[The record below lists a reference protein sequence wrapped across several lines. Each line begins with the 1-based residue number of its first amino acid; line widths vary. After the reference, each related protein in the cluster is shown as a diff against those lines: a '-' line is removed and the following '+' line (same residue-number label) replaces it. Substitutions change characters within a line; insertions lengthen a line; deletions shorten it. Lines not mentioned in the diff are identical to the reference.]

1 MSSFFFF
8 FRFYMCILSTKPFL
22 LPSSV
27 LFNCSL
33 SREFADSL
41 SESPLGRTRPASH
54 RIILVRC
61 PGISLTDSVNVFGKK
76 AGLLFSQSSDSC
88 AEGSF
93 VGGREIDRHPGF
105 WNLRRLFM
113 LIGWT
118 FWPAFM
124 QLHTSELPGRC
135 HLVSRIYLH
144 QNFQLGLEHLI
155 SLPLFHVTPCL
166 VCFNSTLRDRKLLL
180 SSHLLRLLRLFM
192 GKTLF
197 RC

>member
-1 MSSFFFF
+1 METTQGTIN
-8 FRFYMCILSTKPFL
+8 RWINKEDVDKLYTKPFL

-27 LFNCSL
+27 LFNCSPFKENL
-33 SREFADSL
+33 QISL

-61 PGISLTDSVNVFGKK
+61 PGISLTDSVNVFGKE
-76 AGLLFSQSSDSC
+76 GRPTVLWSSDSC
-88 AEGSF
+88 AGSF
-93 VGGREIDRHPGF
+93 VGGREIDHHPGF
-105 WNLRRLFM
+105 WNLRTFM

-124 QLHTSELPGRC
+124 QLHTSELLGRC
-135 HLVSRIYLH
+135 HLVGRIYLY

-166 VCFNSTLRDRKLLL
+166 VCFNR
-180 SSHLLRLLRLFM
+180 HFE
-192 GKTLF
+192 G
-197 RC
+197 